1 MPEANNFSPYLFR
14 LQEAKQSNLFLVLS
28 LPLLPLVVRSLM
40 GSEMTKMG
48 KELLGSGHLEDQKP
62 KIELIFFLF
71 AHQL

>member
-48 KELLGSGHLEDQKP
+48 KEQRAWGSLLRKP
-62 KIELIFFLF
+62 PVP
-71 AHQL
+71 